1 MAIEKYIMIN
11 GCRVYYDNKVWE
23 QGKLKNVITDL
34 YITGKMGM
42 IRTFFSDD
50 IKRNTIKI
58 VNVKIK

>member
-1 MAIEKYIMIN
+1 MAIDKYILVN

-23 QGKLKNVITDL
+23 QAKLKNVITDL
-34 YITGKMGM
+34 FITGKMGS
-42 IRTFFSDD
+42 IRSFFNDD